1 MGRPCMEG
9 IFTGCRSS
17 CTVSRGPSKHK
28 VRIVKASEKGTNMKK
43 ALLTLT
49 AMAAIGFASSA
60 FAETKLTIANWLPPT
75 HPLFSEVVVKM
86 AESITEATGGDV
98 TTSILPAPLGPPPA
112 QFDIAANGVA
122 DITFGVQGYT
132 AGRFK
137 TFNLAELPFLGD
149 SAEAISVA
157 YWNTYDKMLKEAG
170 EYDQVK
176 VLAVF
181 AHGPGAIFL
190 KEGDVASP
198 DVLNG
203 QKLRVGGG
211 FVHNVATA
219 LGAVPVEGPSSK
231 AYELLSQGVADG
243 ILFPF
248 ESVNAFKLIPELST
262 AITVPGGLYN
272 TSFFIVMNKAKW
284 DSLTP
289 KQQGEIDSVTGEA
302 LARVAGQM
310 WDREDAKGRAAMEG
324 KIAVSEATEAQLEA
338 WREALQPAVD
348 AQIAEVSASGID
360 GMAARELFMSELA
373 AASK

>member
-1 MGRPCMEG
+1 
-9 IFTGCRSS
+9 
-17 CTVSRGPSKHK
+17 
-28 VRIVKASEKGTNMKK
+28 MKK
-43 ALLTLT
+43 ALLAIT
-49 AMAAIGFASSA
+49 AIAAIGFASSA
-60 FAETKLTIANWLPPT
+60 LAETKLTIANWLPPT
-75 HPLFSEVVVKM
+75 HPLFSEVIVKM
-86 AESITEATGGDV
+86 AENITAATGGEV

-122 DITFGVQGYT
+122 DITFGVQGYN

-137 TFNLAELPFLGD
+137 TTNLAELPFLGD

-157 YWNTYDKMLKEAG
+157 YWNTYDKMLKDAG
-170 EYDQVK
+170 EYDNVK

-181 AHGPGAIFL
+181 THGPGQIFL
-190 KEGDVASP
+190 KQGDIASP
-198 DVLNG
+198 DVLKG

-211 FVHNVATA
+211 FVHKVATI

-248 ESVNAFKLIPELST
+248 ESVNAFKLVPELSE
-262 AITVPGGLYN
+262 AVTVPGGLYN

-284 DSLTP
+284 ESLTP
-289 KQQGEIDSVTGEA
+289 EQQGEIDSVTGEA
-302 LARVAGQM
+302 LARLAGQM
-310 WDREDAKGRAAMEG
+310 WDRADAKGREAVEG
-324 KIAVSEATEAQLEA
+324 KIAVSAATEEQLAA

-348 AQIAEVSASGID
+348 AQIAEVSTSGID
-360 GMAARELFMSELA
+360 GKAAQALFLSELA